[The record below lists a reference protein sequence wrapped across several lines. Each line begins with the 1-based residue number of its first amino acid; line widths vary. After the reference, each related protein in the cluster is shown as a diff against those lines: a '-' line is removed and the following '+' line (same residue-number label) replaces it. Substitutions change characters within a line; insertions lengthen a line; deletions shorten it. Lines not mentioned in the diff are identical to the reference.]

1 MMLFLLTVIF
11 LFQIL
16 FLFSVKECTST
27 PCKRCTRNRKR
38 DQPGLNIAVITGPRP
53 VADYPVDSVIVDDMI
68 SVELITGDPCLVIQ
82 DTVFRNL
89 INNRFTI
96 CRIQV
101 EVFKCTLP
109 AVGAAQNKNL
119 PGRLPVG
126 EKPYRYTERTDP
138 VVVIAVMSHGIGF
151 PFPDILAAY
160 IREPCLLSNGTGS
173 LSRSRQAWADCQR
186 STSSRR
192 RFLP

>member
-1 MMLFLLTVIF
+1 MLFLLTVIF

-101 EVFKCTLP
+101 EVFKCEVRFSQVCRVRGSISRGMRNSYRTIRCSPTRSRSSRILP
-109 AVGAAQNKNL
+109 IRNPVSLLGNV
-119 PGRLPVG
+119 RITSLPVG
-126 EKPYRYTERTDP
+126 
-138 VVVIAVMSHGIGF
+138 MM
-151 PFPDILAAY
+151 
-160 IREPCLLSNGTGS
+160 
-173 LSRSRQAWADCQR
+173 W
-186 STSSRR
+186 
-192 RFLP
+192 